1 MEKPGARVVTLVVV
15 LCAGI
20 FFWRLNTVIQDAIE
34 LSYPTV
40 TSERL
45 LIEGGIALGIA
56 AILCAIWWRWGDIMA
71 LVPGPHE
78 ALVRSA
84 ASTTKLEAKAT
95 RKKKVNKDSMLKE
108 VFIVGKEPPPPLRP
122 SSSFFRRGP

>member
-1 MEKPGARVVTLVVV
+1 MEKPGARVVTLVVI

-45 LIEGGIALGIA
+45 LVEGGIALGIF
-56 AILCAIWWRWGDIMA
+56 AILGAIYWRWGDIMA

-78 ALVRSA
+78 ALVKSA
-84 ASTTKLEAKAT
+84 ATTAKPETKA
-95 RKKKVNKDSMLKE
+95 KKKKKTVNKDSMLKE
-108 VFIVGKEPPPPLRP
+108 VFIVGKEPPPPRP